1 MKCIGQKFHFC
12 QSYTAFPS
20 QFFWLAAGEAG
31 PSNIPDESPGAS
43 RSRKSRGAG
52 APSRPLPV
60 NVCKQVIQSLAE
72 QEKWK
77 GWAFDGRKNIYTSE
91 AFMNINQEHKFVV
104 SLNSNG
110 FLVLPHMSQ
119 ERL

>member
-1 MKCIGQKFHFC
+1 MALCSFHMAVC
-12 QSYTAFPS
+12 
-20 QFFWLAAGEAG
+20 LAAGEAG

-104 SLNSNG
+104 SLKTNLP
-110 FLVLPHMSQ
+110 FLCTPL
-119 ERL
+119 